1 MTFANISVSYRWVQ
15 RVRADGS
22 SNHGDCSDSSS
33 NPLSLTA
40 ALQGVHPVPLDFVA
54 DPAELAVAVVQGE
67 VLVEA
72 AQHHREVLLLLASL
86 PMPVSKQPLVGA
98 SEELSAT
105 LGAGDP
111 DQGETPCS
119 ILPTDVL
126 EAQKLKRLWPL
137 SVFAPFDGCKTPKEQ
152 QPSFLLGQFQIELRK
167 SFPQLALEVF
177 RVSPELEASHKIIRE
192 THQVCLAL
200 ALCFEF
206 LFKPQVEREVQ
217 VDVSSAQAI
226 LGRLVAFPPR
236 SR

>member
-1 MTFANISVSYRWVQ
+1 MS
-15 RVRADGS
+15 
-22 SNHGDCSDSSS
+22 
-33 NPLSLTA
+33 
-40 ALQGVHPVPLDFVA
+40 LDFVA

-72 AQHHREVLLLLASL
+72 AQHHREVLLLLASR
-86 PMPVSKQPLVGA
+86 PMPVSKQPLAGA

-152 QPSFLLGQFQIELRK
+152 QPSFLLGHNGRMRPADRARAARACDPQYRFHKK
-167 SFPQLALEVF
+167 SVGAGSGNL
-177 RVSPELEASHKIIRE
+177 HKAI
-192 THQVCLAL
+192 V
-200 ALCFEF
+200 EF
-206 LFKPQVEREVQ
+206 LPE
-217 VDVSSAQAI
+217 AGT
-226 LGRLVAFPPR
+226 L
-236 SR
+236 

>member
-1 MTFANISVSYRWVQ
+1 VS
-15 RVRADGS
+15 
-22 SNHGDCSDSSS
+22 
-33 NPLSLTA
+33 
-40 ALQGVHPVPLDFVA
+40 LDFVA

-86 PMPVSKQPLVGA
+86 PISMSKQPLAGA

-111 DQGETPCS
+111 DQGEPPCS

-137 SVFAPFDGCKTPKEQ
+137 SVLAPFDGRKTPKEQ

-167 SFPQLALEVF
+167 TFPQLALEVL

-217 VDVSSAQAI
+217 VDVTQHRRYYSPYAKGNFTFDRVI
-226 LGRLVAFPPR
+226 CGWRTGLTVLDLRLKR
-236 SR
+236 

>member
-1 MTFANISVSYRWVQ
+1 
-15 RVRADGS
+15 
-22 SNHGDCSDSSS
+22 
-33 NPLSLTA
+33 LTA
-40 ALQGVHPVPLDFVA
+40 ALQGVHPVSLDFVA

-86 PMPVSKQPLVGA
+86 PMPVSKQPLAGA

-167 SFPQLALEVF
+167 SFPQLALPADHWSTSQLLPVDAAGRAPVHHAPRF
-177 RVSPELEASHKIIRE
+177 REEFRRQQVRQRGESHR
-192 THQVCLAL
+192 
-200 ALCFEF
+200 
-206 LFKPQVEREVQ
+206 
-217 VDVSSAQAI
+217 AI
-226 LGRLVAFPPR
+226 QFGLLRYLTQLR
-236 SR
+236 